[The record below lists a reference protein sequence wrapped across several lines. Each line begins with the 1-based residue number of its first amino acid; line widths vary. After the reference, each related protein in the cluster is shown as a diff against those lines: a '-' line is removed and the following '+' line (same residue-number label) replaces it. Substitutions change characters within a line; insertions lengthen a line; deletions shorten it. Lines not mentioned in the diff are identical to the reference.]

1 MPRRTFDREAPF
13 QSIRGAAEITGLA
26 QGYIRAGCKSGT
38 IPHVMCGQEYR
49 VNIPL
54 FLRQLDGESLERLK
68 EAATKENR
76 PSAATLERA
85 EEAAD
90 RAAIPYRY
98 STTRAGAGQLKVFP
112 QGEETL

>member
-13 QSIRGAAEITGLA
+13 QSIRGASEITGLA

-38 IPHVMCGQEYR
+38 IPHVMCGSEYR

-85 EEAAD
+85 EETAD
-90 RAAIPYRY
+90 GATIPCFNL
-98 STTRAGAGQLKVFP
+98 TTEAWAGQLKVL
-112 QGEETL
+112 QRRKLYG

>member
-13 QSIRGAAEITGLA
+13 QSIRGASEITGLA

-49 VNIPL
+49 VNVPL
-54 FLRQLDGESLERLK
+54 FLRQLNGESLERLK

-85 EEAAD
+85 EETAD
-90 RAAIPYRY
+90 GATIPC
-98 STTRAGAGQLKVFP
+98 SNLTTEAWAGQLKVL
-112 QGEETL
+112 QRRKLYG